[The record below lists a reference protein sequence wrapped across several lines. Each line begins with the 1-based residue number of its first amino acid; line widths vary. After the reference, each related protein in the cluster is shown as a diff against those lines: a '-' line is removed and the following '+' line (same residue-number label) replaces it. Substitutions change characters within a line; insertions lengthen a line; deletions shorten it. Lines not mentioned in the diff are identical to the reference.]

1 MMRSAALI
9 LSTCFF
15 LSTPAAAAV
24 EFTEWTPESVR
35 GIVDRAAAEDQLVM
49 VLVTQPDWCPACIEL
64 DRRLL
69 RNPGANDV
77 AELTRNWVVL
87 EVLGYDAP
95 GARFL
100 QEQGLTFLGTPTT
113 ILLKPSQGQATL
125 GEARQLVAVVGA
137 PENYVERL
145 GKAAQGY
152 DGIAAAQA
160 RVREANDVE
169 AWHALAM
176 AYLEAGDAQAASR
189 AYRSILVR
197 EDLTPGQRRSL
208 SLEAIVQPIQ
218 RLGKDHERTL
228 VELDAWARA
237 NPGHEEDEDLI
248 FARVWSLMALGR
260 IGEARVLID
269 RYYIAPG
276 DADSLATYLYLV
288 FRHPT
293 DDLLAD
299 AEARAREGVARFP
312 EQKGRLSA
320 AHGRLLRRQGRLGEA
335 EAAFAAAVAA
345 TDPASASYQTYVGQL
360 EYVRREL
367 ENGRG

>member
-1 MMRSAALI
+1 MKRSLALVFSA
-9 LSTCFF
+9 LF
-15 LSTPAAAAV
+15 LGTGPALAAV
-24 EFTEWTPESVR
+24 DFTEWTPETVG
-35 GIVDRAAAEDQLVM
+35 GIVERAAAEDRLVM

-69 RNPGANDV
+69 RNPEAGDV
-77 AELTRNWVVL
+77 AALTEDWVVL

-95 GARFL
+95 GASFL
-100 QEQGLTFLGTPTT
+100 ESQDLTFLGTPTT
-113 ILLKPSQGQATL
+113 ILLKPSPGQATL

-145 GKAAQGY
+145 SQAAQGY

-160 RVREANDVE
+160 RVRENNDVE

-176 AYLEAGDAQAASR
+176 AYLEAGDAEAARR

-197 EDLTPGQRRSL
+197 DDLAPEQRRSL
-208 SLEAIVQPIQ
+208 SLEAIVQPTQ
-218 RLGKDHERTL
+218 RVGKDHERTL
-228 VELDAWARA
+228 VELDAWVEA
-237 NPGHEEDEDLI
+237 NPGYEADEGLVY
-248 FARVWSLMALGR
+248 ARVWSLMALGR
-260 IGEARVLID
+260 MDDARVLID

-276 DADSLATYLYLV
+276 DADALATYLYLV

-299 AEARAREGVARFP
+299 AEARAREGIEQFP

-320 AHGRLLRRQGRLGEA
+320 AHGRLLRRQGRLEEA
-335 EAAFAAAVAA
+335 EAAFEAAVAA
-345 TDPASASYQTYVGQL
+345 TDPAASGYTTYVGQL

-367 ENGRG
+367 ADRRG